1 LALTQRIEADLR
13 ALEKLRI
20 KPVFV
25 FPGLTPNRRWK
36 AQQGGPNNNNPMG
49 GAMGPGG
56 VQAEYTEACRDRRDA
71 WAKYEA
77 GQEEGA
83 TKLFEGRAAFAQWD
97 LWRMVLRIFRHRN
110 VEFIVAPYCAWA
122 QLIYLQRH
130 PKQYVHAIYGSTDT
144 LLYPGVDKLIT
155 GLDLA
160 GGAGGPTFTF
170 VSKRALVGE
179 LTVTE
184 DQFLDVAILVGF
196 TNSPPFPP
204 TMHEQALKVCFFFF
218 FFLLPCFLFLSSFCI
233 YKKLTQRAGHSRHGK
248 ILQIRLRRRLRLC
261 RPPRRQEHRLHRALR
276 THPLHGAL

>member
-1 LALTQRIEADLR
+1 
-13 ALEKLRI
+13 
-20 KPVFV
+20 
-25 FPGLTPNRRWK
+25 
-36 AQQGGPNNNNPMG
+36 MG

-218 FFLLPCFLFLSSFCI
+218 PSLPSLFFCLPLILL
-233 YKKLTQRAGHSRHGK
+233 KLTQRAGHSRHGK